1 MAGIDL
7 GFLHQPHTTFVKK
20 GGLDDDG
27 DHASSMQ
34 VAAFDAASIPLPT
47 SLRDVPLDY
56 KPERFQDIRCPDLKF
71 RHGTTTLG
79 FVLKDRVIVAVDS
92 RATMG
97 TYIASNSVKK
107 IHIINKFLVGTIA
120 GGAADCQYWERVLS
134 TECEL
139 YRLRNGSKISV
150 AASSKILSN
159 ILWNY
164 RGYGLSMGVIMAG
177 FDHKGPNIFYVDS
190 DATRL
195 NNKLFSVGSGS
206 THAYAI
212 LDKYYREDMEEKEAV
227 DVARRAIYH
236 ATHRDAASGGT
247 IRVGVIDKDG
257 FRYVFQDD
265 MNMLHDLYAEER
277 AKVEA
282 EAKKR
287 FGDDDG
293 RVMAGAPM
301 EVS

>member
-1 MAGIDL
+1 MAQIDL
-7 GFLHQPHTTFVKK
+7 SFLHQPHKTFLGKR
-20 GGLDDDG
+20 DIDDG
-27 DHASSMQ
+27 DHASTK

-47 SLRDVPLDY
+47 SLRNVPLDY

-79 FVLKDRVIVAVDS
+79 FVLKDRVVVAVDS

-97 TYIASNSVKK
+97 TYIASNTVKK
-107 IHIINKFLVGTIA
+107 IHIINSHLVGTIA

-139 YRLRNGSKISV
+139 YRLRNQSKITV

-177 FDHKGPNIFYVDS
+177 FDIKGPNIFYVDS

-195 NNKLFSVGSGS
+195 NNKVFSVGSGS
-206 THAYAI
+206 THALAI
-212 LDKYYREDMEEKEAV
+212 VDKYYREDMEEKEATSL
-227 DVARRAIYH
+227 ARRAIYH
-236 ATHRDAASGGT
+236 ATHRDAASGGI

-257 FRYVFQDD
+257 FRYVYEGD
-265 MNMLHDLYAEER
+265 MNELHDLYAGER

-282 EAKKR
+282 EAKAR
-287 FGDDDG
+287 YGEDDG
-293 RVMAGAPM
+293 KVRAGAPM
-301 EVS
+301 EIS